1 MASQHPDV
9 TLFGHRRIL
18 KLGLYIKVVILDL
31 VLDGILEQVIYLG
44 RLESGERHI
53 EVCSLQVGDKQGK
66 DN

>member
-9 TLFGHRRIL
+9 TLPGHSGLL
-18 KLGLYIKVVILDL
+18 KLGLDIKVIILDL
-31 VLDGILEQVIYLG
+31 VLDGILEEVVYLG
-44 RLESGERHI
+44 GLESRERHI